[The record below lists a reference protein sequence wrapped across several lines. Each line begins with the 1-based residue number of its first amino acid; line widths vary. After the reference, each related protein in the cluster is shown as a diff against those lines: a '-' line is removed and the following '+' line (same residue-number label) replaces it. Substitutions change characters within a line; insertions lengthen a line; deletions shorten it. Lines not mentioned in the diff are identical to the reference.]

1 MIFNFITI
9 AIFMRKNHV
18 SCSISCRIKLAFIK
32 LIYLLFVVYFC
43 SFTRMQYYDLSV
55 SCSNN
60 LEIKFIFWILSFYQS
75 VYNIFLFDFPSVIYI
90 CKLKITKLQTGNRTR
105 IFGLT
110 STFLALSH
118 FSFHIIII
126 IIIIFIII
134 SKYLL

>member
-43 SFTRMQYYDLSV
+43 SSRECSTMIYPYLIRIILKLNSYFGYLV
-55 SCSNN
+55 S
-60 LEIKFIFWILSFYQS
+60 IKVYIIFFYS
-75 VYNIFLFDFPSVIYI
+75 IFLVSYI

-118 FSFHIIII
+118 FAFHIIII
-126 IIIIFIII
+126 IVIIFIII